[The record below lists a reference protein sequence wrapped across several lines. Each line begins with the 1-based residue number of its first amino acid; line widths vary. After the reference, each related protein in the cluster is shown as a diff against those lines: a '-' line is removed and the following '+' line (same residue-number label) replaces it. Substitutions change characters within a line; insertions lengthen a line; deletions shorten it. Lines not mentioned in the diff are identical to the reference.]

1 MAAMA
6 RSDIDEFTKLSESS
20 DEEIKVGES
29 TGVHKRSSAGF
40 DDDTPMRDD
49 YDGDGGSDGSWED
62 VSDQE
67 DMVELI
73 KQALETVLEGDP
85 EQVELL
91 VVLGKALFDR
101 YYMTR
106 AIADLEEAI
115 QIARQVINR
124 MPVDHPEQSGYLND
138 LGIRLGERYS
148 RSGSAADIEEAVRIM
163 RQVANPLLSG
173 DLEPAGVLHNLGRLF
188 NYKYSRTGALADLEE
203 AILVTGNAV
212 ETTPEDHPEW
222 VARVDSLGQQLGDRY
237 LATGIVCDLQE
248 SIRLAKRALE
258 AAPEEHLDYP
268 GLLSNLGARLG
279 DEYSRRGVAAELGE
293 LEEAIQYIRKAEE
306 MLSFDHP
313 GQAMVLNNLGN
324 HLGKRYLRTDSMA
337 DLEEAVQVLRQAVDL
352 TPDDDTDRAISLNS
366 LGLQLGQRY
375 LRTGAVADL
384 DEAIQDVQQAI
395 DMTPEQNPNWLA
407 YINNLGAQ
415 LGDRYGRIGARADLE
430 EAIRILGRA
439 IDVAPEGYPNSGAL
453 LTHLGL
459 QLSCRYSISKDEV
472 DLDAGIQMTR
482 KGLEMT
488 TENHSDRVAQLD
500 MLAILLGQRYSET
513 RATSDLEEAIKVAR
527 QAVQAA
533 PQGGPYRAR
542 VLNNLGDDLGNLYL
556 RTKKMADLE
565 EAISYLRQ
573 AVEIMPQDYPD
584 RSALLGNLGDQ
595 LDSLYARTGAIK
607 DREDAIANYQE
618 ALNQTNSYTL
628 SRIWAGRGILR
639 CASDWQHAYEA
650 ASLAV
655 SLVPRLSL
663 RSLQNSDRQHALSQ
677 VVGLASDA
685 AAVALQAGQTPL
697 VALGL
702 LEQGRGVL
710 GTSLEEVRTDIL
722 SLRGRDSKLADQFV
736 RLRDELETA
745 VSQNP
750 QLVGGKLESPWKAQ
764 ASRRYEAGKEF
775 DKLVAKIQTL
785 PGFEDFLLP
794 PSERDLKSAAQWGPI
809 ILINVSKYR
818 CDALLLEPHQIQALP
833 LTQLS
838 IEEIEARAQR
848 GDLSSYEVL
857 EWLWD
862 LVTRPVLD
870 ALGFTNPPSSDGNWP
885 RVWWIP
891 TGPLSKFPLHAAGH
905 HRAGSAE
912 TVLDRVMSSYASSI
926 KTVIHSRR
934 RRYKLATSSKALL
947 VAMEHT
953 PGNRTLP
960 FSTKEVDMVW
970 NLCGSML
977 LQPVR
982 PGRRKQDIE
991 SHLRDCRIFH
1001 FAGHGTTD
1009 QYDASNS
1016 RLILEDG
1023 TLKVAELLEMSLQ
1036 RQSPLLAYLAAC
1048 GTGRIK
1054 DDKSVDE
1061 SIHLMSAFQLAG
1073 FPHVIGTLWEVND
1086 ELCVDMARITYEG
1099 MRDGNMTDES
1109 ICRGLHN
1116 ASRTLRDQC
1125 LEVPPE
1131 TEAIIQG
1138 STGNEEPKG
1147 TPSGRDVVIVDA
1159 LDAGLA
1165 PWAPYIHLG
1174 I

>member
-1 MAAMA
+1 MAQ
-6 RSDIDEFTKLSESS
+6 SDVGRIAKLSESS
-20 DEEIKVGES
+20 DDEEIKLGES
-29 TGVHKRSSAGF
+29 RGVQDGSSAGC
-40 DDDTPMRDD
+40 DDDTPMRDND
-49 YDGDGGSDGSWED
+49 DGDSGSDGSWED
-62 VSDQE
+62 MSDQE
-67 DMVELI
+67 DIVELI
-73 KQALETVLEGDP
+73 KQALETELEGGP
-85 EQVELL
+85 EQFQLL
-91 VVLGKALFDR
+91 VLLGQALFDR
-101 YYMTR
+101 YYTTR
-106 AIADLEEAI
+106 AIADLDEAI
-115 QIARQVINR
+115 QIGRQVINR
-124 MPVDHPEQSGYLND
+124 MQVDHPERPGYLND

-148 RSGSAADIEEAVRIM
+148 RSGCAADIDEAVQTM
-163 RQVANPLLSG
+163 REAVDLRRSG
-173 DLEPAGVLHNLGRLF
+173 DLEPAGVLHNLGRLLK
-188 NYKYSRTGALADLEE
+188 YKYSRTGVLADLEE
-203 AILVTGNAV
+203 AILVTRKAV
-212 ETTPEDHPEW
+212 DATPEGHPEW
-222 VARVDSLGQQLGDRY
+222 VALANSLGSHLSDRY
-237 LATGIVCDLQE
+237 LAIGAVHDLEE
-248 SIRLAKRALE
+248 STRLAKRALE
-258 AAPEEHLDYP
+258 AAPEGHRDYP

-279 DEYSRRGVAAELGE
+279 DQYSRRGVAADLGE
-293 LEEAIQYIRKAEE
+293 LEEAIQYIRKSVE
-306 MLSFDHP
+306 MMPDDHP
-313 GQAMVLNNLGN
+313 GQAMVLNSLGN
-324 HLGKRYLRTDSMA
+324 FLGRRYLRTDSMS
-337 DLEEAVQVLRQAVDL
+337 DLEEAVQVSKQAVDL
-352 TPDDDTDRAISLNS
+352 TPDGDTDRAIYLNT
-366 LGLQLGQRY
+366 LGMQLGQRY
-375 LRTGAVADL
+375 LRTGALADL

-395 DMTPEQNPNWLA
+395 DMTPEQNPNWLS

-415 LGDRYGRIGARADLE
+415 LGDRYVRIGARADLE

-439 IDVAPEGYPNSGAL
+439 IDVAPEGYLNSGPL

-459 QLSCRYSISKDEV
+459 QLSFRYSISKDES
-472 DLDAGIQMTR
+472 DLDVGIQMTR
-482 KGLEMT
+482 KALKIT
-488 TENHSDRVAQLD
+488 AENDSSPVAQLD

-513 RATSDLEEAIKVAR
+513 RATSDLEEAIKVSR

-533 PQGGPYRAR
+533 PQGDPYRPR

-556 RTKKMADLE
+556 RTKNTADLE

-595 LDSLYARTGAIK
+595 LDSLYERTGAIK
-607 DREDAIANYQE
+607 DREDAIASYQG
-618 ALNQTNSYTL
+618 ALNQANSYTL

-639 CASDWQHAYEA
+639 CASDWQQAYEA
-650 ASLAV
+650 ASFAV
-655 SLVPRLSL
+655 GLVPRLSS

-722 SLRGRDSKLADQFV
+722 SLRDRDSELADQFV

-750 QLVGGKLESPWKAQ
+750 QLVGENLESPWKAQ

-794 PSERDLKSAAQWGPI
+794 PRERDLKDAAQRGPI
-809 ILINVSKYR
+809 IVVNVSKYR
-818 CDALLLEPHQIQALP
+818 CDALLVEPHQIQALP
-833 LTQLS
+833 LIQLS
-838 IEEIEARAQR
+838 VEEIEAKAQR
-848 GDLSSYEVL
+848 GDLGSYEVL

-862 LVTRPVLD
+862 RVTRPVLD
-870 ALGFTNPPSSDGNWP
+870 ALGFTDLPSSDSSWP
-885 RVWWIP
+885 HVWWIP
-891 TGPLSKFPLHAAGH
+891 TGPLSKFPLHATGY
-905 HRAGSAE
+905 HRTGSAE
-912 TVLDRVMSSYASSI
+912 TVLDRVMSSHASSI

-934 RRYKLATSSKALL
+934 RRSNIATSSKALL
-947 VAMEHT
+947 VSMEHT

-991 SHLRDCRIFH
+991 SHLRECRIFH

-1016 RLILEDG
+1016 GLILEDG

-1036 RQSPLLAYLAAC
+1036 TQSPLLAYLAAC

-1086 ELCVDMARITYEG
+1086 ELCVDMARIAYEG
-1099 MRDGNMTDES
+1099 IRDGNMTDES
-1109 ICRGLHN
+1109 VCRGLHN

-1131 TEAIIQG
+1131 TEATVQD
-1138 STGNEEPKG
+1138 SAGNEGTTG
-1147 TPSGRDVVIVDA
+1147 TPSGRDMIIIEE

-1165 PWAPYIHLG
+1165 PWAPYIHFG